1 MLCIHNVRD
10 KKPGVPKGLRKRGL
24 DSGKVAELLSSL
36 SYCLPATDPALF
48 LLDSKSLAPSQHTA
62 IPERETEEEQTVLL
76 SSAASSHHLPHFS
89 SLPPR
94 LIYSPHCS
102 RFKRVP

>member
-1 MLCIHNVRD
+1 MRMHNVHD
-10 KKPGVPKGLRKRGL
+10 KKLRVPEGLRKRGL
-24 DSGKVAELLSSL
+24 DSGKVAELLSFL

-48 LLDSKSLAPSQHTA
+48 LLDSKPLAPSQHTA
-62 IPERETEEEQTVLL
+62 IPERKTEEEQTVLL
-76 SSAASSHHLPHFS
+76 SSTASSNHLPHFS